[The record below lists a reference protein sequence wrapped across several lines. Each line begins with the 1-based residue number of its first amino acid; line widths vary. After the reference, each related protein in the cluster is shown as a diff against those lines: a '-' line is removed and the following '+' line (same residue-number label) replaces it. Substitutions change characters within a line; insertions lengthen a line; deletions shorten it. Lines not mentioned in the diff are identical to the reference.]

1 MSERKPIP
9 FNLPLLTGA
18 EETYLREALHQGHF
32 AGDGPHS
39 HRCATYLEKLTGARK
54 VLPTPS
60 CTHALELAALLIDL
74 KPGDEVILPSFTF
87 VSTANAFAL
96 RGARLVFVDIDPR
109 TMNIDPNEVEPAIG
123 PRTRAVLAMHYAGI
137 GCDLKALKDLADRH
151 GLFLIEDAA
160 HCIDAYSGDRHL
172 GAIGHLG
179 ALSFHESKNIHCGEG
194 GALLVNDPEL
204 VERAIVM
211 REKGTNRAAFAAGK
225 TPFYS
230 WVDLGSSY
238 SLGELPAAFL
248 FAQTRALPGVTA
260 RRLQLWRLYQE
271 TLRELA
277 DTGELELPF
286 APAEARHNGHLFFLK
301 CKDAGQRQALSR
313 FLARRG
319 VDAHFHYVP
328 LHSSAAGRQF
338 GHFSGIDRWTTRESG
353 RLLRLPLF
361 HALSDEQAGYI
372 VEQVRQFFRSS

>member
-109 TMNIDPNEVEPAIG
+109 TMNIDPNEVEQAIG

-271 TLRELA
+271 ALRELA

-286 APAEARHNGHLFFLK
+286 APAEARHN
-301 CKDAGQRQALSR
+301 
-313 FLARRG
+313 
-319 VDAHFHYVP
+319 
-328 LHSSAAGRQF
+328 
-338 GHFSGIDRWTTRESG
+338 
-353 RLLRLPLF
+353 
-361 HALSDEQAGYI
+361 
-372 VEQVRQFFRSS
+372 